1 MADTPPD
8 PDGEPS
14 DDNETS
20 GNPSTW
26 RSMGSVLGRWGRRV
40 GTLITEGVSGQSSVP
55 EALRESLDRARDLR
69 LTGDPRAARQTLAAL
84 QRDYPDNQFVDLATA
99 LTLCAQALIDNQAI
113 GELHNA
119 CEKAGKQR
127 KKPLH
132 LPLLTATKLLLQ
144 GDPERALDALRRG
157 QRSVKEIHPRGRDE
171 AQFYIHL
178 LTTMANI
185 RLGRHERALLELH
198 RCRVALPEGAGA
210 TLRRHL
216 ILEGAG
222 VLLAED
228 HLDEAAAWLT
238 TMIDEQEPGEDDP
251 RATSTSQLAT
261 SWLAKTYA
269 AKGEAERALALLG
282 QLPDDP
288 AWLEARVRVGLSLGQ
303 VGDTQARALKHL
315 QADPSDWSRQR
326 LWALAELASWRAR
339 ASQPSTGTRTAVIEA
354 LKQAVRCAP
363 EGQRERYLHEL
374 AHIALRAEYLSA
386 SDIEPVVDYLR
397 EADAVPEELRL
408 AATRLRFAQNKPPLD
423 ADFLAGP
430 PPRYRKQPDVG
441 GTFGPDEVSP
451 LRNPT
456 LRLRILR
463 SQRALAEAEY
473 CLYKGLNDYA
483 QEALVQALSQAP
495 ELAQARE
502 RLTDLAGPPPGSR
515 LEDWLTAATETLASI
530 PNNVLGVSLAGI
542 QDALANVISARER
555 LARPLTLAVMG
566 EFSSGKSTFVNALLG
581 EAIAPMGV
589 LPTTSTINVFRRGPG
604 GIARIHYR
612 DGQISTLPRDQI
624 QPFLHGLDDV
634 EAAKIRHIEIE
645 RSGVHMGDAAV
656 VDTPGLNALDGFHET
671 VARQFIDE
679 ADAVIWIFSA
689 TRGGSGSEAG
699 LLHALQADGRRV
711 LGVLNK
717 VDTLDDD
724 EREELCEYLQEQLGE
739 VLVDI
744 IPVCATDALA
754 HRSGTD
760 SGGEDPFA
768 AIEQTLE
775 SVFFKQARTLKRNLT
790 ARRLADALK
799 SARQSVVDAT
809 KILETL
815 AEASGDT
822 SHDDA
827 SEQLALRRFADRL
840 HEVVIG
846 HDDLLVREGL
856 ALGLLK
862 SGSGATREP
871 TDQDTTYLNAVLR
884 DNLLRGLQGV
894 VHDMSRKTDT
904 PAVTQVLGE
913 QLIPWARGYLASLD
927 AAGFSRTVLHERGD
941 AIAKGETAARQE
953 FRQALVPI
961 AEAWRAFV
969 RSLDREVLRV
979 RELHEHHRVAAPR
992 AEILRLETT
1001 AIARLD
1007 ALIER
1012 ANTGEAEERAAKT
1025 SA

>member
-1 MADTPPD
+1 MAQQPP
-8 PDGEPS
+8 ES
-14 DDNETS
+14 DDDIIEDKDIA
-20 GNPSTW
+20 GAASTL
-26 RSMGSVLGRWGRRV
+26 RSIGSAFGRWGRRV
-40 GTLITEGVSGQSSVP
+40 GTFISEGVSGEASVP
-55 EALRESLDRARDLR
+55 EALRESLDKARDLR
-69 LTGDPRAARQTLAAL
+69 LTGDPRAARQTLRDL
-84 QRDYPDNQFVDLATA
+84 SRDYPDNLFVDLDLA

-113 GELHNA
+113 GELVGA
-119 CEKAGKQR
+119 SEKAGRQR
-127 KKPLH
+127 KKPGY

-157 QRSVKEIHPRGRDE
+157 QRSVKEIHSRGRDE

-238 TMIDEQEPGEDDP
+238 TMVDEQEPGGDDP
-251 RATSTSQLAT
+251 RATSTGQLAT
-261 SWLAKTYA
+261 AWLARTYA
-269 AKGEAERALALLG
+269 AKGESERALALVG

-288 AWLEARVRVGLSLGQ
+288 AWLETRVRIGLCLGQ

-315 QADPSDWSRQR
+315 QADPSDWARQR

-339 ASQPSTGTRTAVIEA
+339 ASKPSAGTRTAVIEA

-374 AHIALRAEYLSA
+374 AHIALRAEYLTK
-386 SDIEPVVDYLR
+386 SDLEPVLAYLEEVD
-397 EADAVPEELRL
+397 ATPEELRL
-408 AATRLRFAQNKPPLD
+408 AATRLRYAEGKEPLD

-473 CLYKGLNDYA
+473 CLYKGHLDYA
-483 QEALVQALSQAP
+483 QEALVQALAQAP
-495 ELAQARE
+495 ELAQARK
-502 RLTDLAGPPPGSR
+502 RLTELAGPPPGSR
-515 LEDWLTAATETLASI
+515 LEGWLTAATETLAGI

-542 QDALANVISARER
+542 QEALANVISARER

-624 QPFLHGLDDV
+624 HPFLHGLDDI

-671 VARQFIDE
+671 VAREFIDE

-699 LLHALQADGRRV
+699 LLRALQADGRRV

-717 VDTLDDD
+717 VDTLDDE

-744 IPVCATDALA
+744 IPVCATKALA
-754 HRSGTD
+754 HRSGEDT
-760 SGGEDPFA
+760 SGKDPFA

-775 SVFFKQARTLKRNLT
+775 TVFFKQARTLKRNLT

-799 SARQSVVDAT
+799 SARKSVVDAT

-815 AEASGDT
+815 AQTDGDS

-827 SEQLALRRFADRL
+827 AEQLALRRFADRL
-840 HEVVIG
+840 HEVVLS

-862 SGSGATREP
+862 SGSGTTRELSE
-871 TDQDTTYLNAVLR
+871 QDTSYLNAVLR

-894 VHDMSRKTDT
+894 VQDMARKTDT

-927 AAGFSRTVLHERGD
+927 AAGFARGVLTERGT
-941 AIAKGETAARQE
+941 AISKGEAAARQE
-953 FRQALVPI
+953 FRHALVPV
-961 AEAWRAFV
+961 ADAWRVFV
-969 RSLDREVLRV
+969 RSLDREVARV
-979 RELHEHHRVAAPR
+979 RELHEHHRVSAPR

-1012 ANTGEAEERAAKT
+1012 AEAGEAIERSAK
-1025 SA
+1025 SG